1 MENAFASNKC
11 LALNIKQQCNLQILT
26 VNYET
31 HKHQTTWKVPIHEK
45 FYQIDNQTV
54 KTPTKNKVLVH
65 CQMGRSRSAIM
76 VIMYL
81 LYKQVV
87 DNLNSEMDSETIVKF
102 VKNRRSVTDPNKGFM
117 MQLEQFEKE
126 IKLGLVQQRVKEY
139 RR

>member
-1 MENAFASNKC
+1 
-11 LALNIKQQCNLQILT
+11 
-26 VNYET
+26 
-31 HKHQTTWKVPIHEK
+31 
-45 FYQIDNQTV
+45 
-54 KTPTKNKVLVH
+54 
-65 CQMGRSRSAIM
+65 M